1 MLPYVELKLCDVSD
15 GNLRVVRRR
24 NCFSKLLVFS
34 VEEVAAGSF
43 CLRRPFG
50 PWLNL
55 AKCTWDVTYCYRAH
69 NLCERMLTPA
79 SVFRMYPLAPS
90 SHMTI
95 RCGLLEKPNGI
106 NAGFLFRRAD
116 LRTILFSASSVVRPL
131 FYCPKPFHIE
141 CL

>member
-69 NLCERMLTPA
+69 NLCESMLTPDVYLRDVSLHA
-79 SVFRMYPLAPS
+79 CVGMS
-90 SHMTI
+90 I
-95 RCGLLEKPNGI
+95 RLCFTRK
-106 NAGFLFRRAD
+106 
-116 LRTILFSASSVVRPL
+116 T
-131 FYCPKPFHIE
+131 K
-141 CL
+141 